1 MARYCHA
8 STLRRLELE
17 TEKVKTGSTQ
27 VSPCQVCQKGSAET
41 QTSSGFTRQDCFNYY
56 IGKPRAFLYSNHSN
70 PSKYCI
76 MDSPY
81 ETLKSVTALK
91 QIAKFGRRACK
102 DKDYNGSE
110 FFHRIVTH
118 LDDLQWEIEE
128 TIPEWEKI
136 MKAQ

>member
-1 MARYCHA
+1 MARDCHT
-8 STLRRLELE
+8 STLRRLELGHQKSQAIK
-17 TEKVKTGSTQ
+17 TEIACKSYQEGRN
-27 VSPCQVCQKGSAET
+27 ET
-41 QTSSGFTRQDCFNYY
+41 QTNQSETCQDCIDYY
-56 IGKPRAFLYSNHSN
+56 TGKPRAFLHSN
-70 PSKYCI
+70 DSNPTKYCI

-91 QIAKFGRRACK
+91 QVAEMGRRACR

-110 FFHRIVTH
+110 FFHRIVRD

-136 MKAQ
+136 MKVQ

>member
-1 MARYCHA
+1 
-8 STLRRLELE
+8 
-17 TEKVKTGSTQ
+17 
-27 VSPCQVCQKGSAET
+27 
-41 QTSSGFTRQDCFNYY
+41 
-56 IGKPRAFLYSNHSN
+56 
-70 PSKYCI
+70 

-91 QIAKFGRRACK
+91 QVAEMGRRACR

-110 FFHRIVTH
+110 FFHRIVRD

-136 MKAQ
+136 MKVQ